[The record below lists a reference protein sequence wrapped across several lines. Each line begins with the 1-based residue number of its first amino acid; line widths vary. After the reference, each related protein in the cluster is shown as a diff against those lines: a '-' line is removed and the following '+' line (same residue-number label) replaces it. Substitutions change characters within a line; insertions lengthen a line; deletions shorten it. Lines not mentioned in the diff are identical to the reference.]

1 MRAEENL
8 IPIESD
14 VQEYLDE
21 SGIVL
26 DNDIAASFKELRMG
40 SLLRSGHIKKRTGHS
55 VDRIVFDLFLIPF
68 LRISNVFLFVRA
80 QYEKADSGKNRFYR
94 FLENAN
100 YNWRLFQLNLANRV
114 YQKIAKK
121 DRQKHYFVVD
131 ETTVSVTGKLI
142 EMASYVY
149 DHTLGRSVLG
159 FQKLTLG
166 LFDGHHFVPIG
177 QKICTSKRKPKAK
190 SRATKY
196 KKVPKSE
203 RIDPASPGA
212 FERAQIDQSRLDK
225 VFSLIKQAQK
235 KGFKAATLLFDSWFC
250 FNSFI
255 IKIVGT
261 LKLNVICQLKNV
273 PRTNKYLYKGKTY
286 SLKTLFAYVAQ
297 PKMRR
302 VKKYCFQQAVVVVS
316 LPESDVNLKIVFV
329 QSEGKEKWHAFAAT
343 DTRLAAKAILEAYS
357 QRWSIE
363 VFFKNC
369 KQYLNL
375 GKEQMSNLDS
385 IIASDAL
392 VMMRYTVLTFMSA
405 KNKMRFYTTFDTLR
419 EQNSEQCFGLKLLHY
434 FLNQLQF
441 FLQKI
446 EELLQ
451 HDLKEEAINLLKI
464 VRNSFGH
471 IQIAPQLK

>member
-1 MRAEENL
+1 
-8 IPIESD
+8 
-14 VQEYLDE
+14 
-21 SGIVL
+21 
-26 DNDIAASFKELRMG
+26 
-40 SLLRSGHIKKRTGHS
+40 
-55 VDRIVFDLFLIPF
+55 
-68 LRISNVFLFVRA
+68 
-80 QYEKADSGKNRFYR
+80 
-94 FLENAN
+94 
-100 YNWRLFQLNLANRV
+100 
-114 YQKIAKK
+114 
-121 DRQKHYFVVD
+121 
-131 ETTVSVTGKLI
+131 
-142 EMASYVY
+142 
-149 DHTLGRSVLG
+149 
-159 FQKLTLG
+159 
-166 LFDGHHFVPIG
+166 
-177 QKICTSKRKPKAK
+177 
-190 SRATKY
+190 
-196 KKVPKSE
+196 
-203 RIDPASPGA
+203 
-212 FERAQIDQSRLDK
+212 
-225 VFSLIKQAQK
+225 
-235 KGFKAATLLFDSWFC
+235 
-250 FNSFI
+250 
-255 IKIVGT
+255 
-261 LKLNVICQLKNV
+261 
-273 PRTNKYLYKGKTY
+273 
-286 SLKTLFAYVAQ
+286 
-297 PKMRR
+297 MRR

-451 HDLKEEAINLLKI
+451 HDLKEDGDQSTKNRTKFLRSYPNCTAIE
-464 VRNSFGH
+464 VRNVSNNKKPKGGD
-471 IQIAPQLK
+471 